1 MTDQA
6 PPRSVTVRAAA
17 KINLHLGVGAVRS
30 DGFHPLA
37 TVYQA
42 VGLYD
47 DVLVAEAD
55 TWLVTVTGADHVALT
70 EVPQDDSNIAISAG
84 RALAA
89 HHGIERAA
97 RIEIHKGIPVA
108 GGLAGGSADAAA
120 TLLALDR
127 LWSLETSDADLLRI
141 AGELGSDVPF
151 ALLGGA
157 ATGHGRGELVEP
169 LQDNGTWWWVVVGN
183 DTGLST
189 PTVYRHF
196 DELAASPTEPT
207 PTPTEPTPTLTEPVE
222 VPDPVIPE
230 ALIDALRTG
239 DVDLLADSIGNDLQ
253 EPALDLR
260 PDLRRTFADGAEA
273 GALATLLSGS
283 GPTVLLLCRDAVHA
297 REVAGAMQASGYE
310 HCWPVPAPV
319 AGAHVVSYD

>member
-1 MTDQA
+1 MT
-6 PPRSVTVRAAA
+6 VTVRAAA
-17 KINLHLGVGAVRS
+17 KINLHLGVGPVRA

-47 DVLVAEAD
+47 DVLVADAEE
-55 TWLVTVTGADHVALT
+55 WVVTVTGEAHVALA
-70 EVPQDDSNIAISAG
+70 EVPQDGSNIAIRAG

-89 HHGIERAA
+89 HHSIDRAA

-127 LWSLETSDADLLRI
+127 LWSLGTTDEDLLRI

-157 ATGHGRGELVEP
+157 AAGHGRGELVEP
-169 LQDNGTWWWVVVGN
+169 LEDHGAWWWVVVGN
-183 DTGLST
+183 AVGLST
-189 PTVYRHF
+189 PAVYRHF
-196 DELAASPTEPT
+196 DELTPAAT
-207 PTPTEPTPTLTEPVE
+207 
-222 VPDPVIPE
+222 DPVIPDSLVE
-230 ALIDALRTG
+230 ALRNG
-239 DVDLLADSIGNDLQ
+239 DLELLAASVGNDLQ

-260 PDLRRTFADGAEA
+260 ADLRRTFADGAEA

-283 GPTVLLLCRDAVHA
+283 GPTVLLLCRDAAHA
-297 REVAGAMQASGYE
+297 REIAGAMQAAGHE
-310 HCWPVPAPV
+310 HCWAVPAPV

>member
-6 PPRSVTVRAAA
+6 PARSVTVRAAA

-47 DVLVAEAD
+47 DVLVADAES
-55 TWLVTVTGADHVALT
+55 WLVTVTGADHVALT
-70 EVPQDDSNIAISAG
+70 EVPQDDSNIAIRAG
-84 RALAA
+84 RALVA
-89 HHGIERAA
+89 HHGLERAA

-169 LQDNGTWWWVVVGN
+169 LPDNGAWWWVVVGN

-196 DELAASPTEPT
+196 DEQAASPTEPT
-207 PTPTEPTPTLTEPVE
+207 STEPTPTEPVE

-230 ALIDALRTG
+230 ALIEALRTG

-297 REVAGAMQASGYE
+297 REVAGAMQASGHE
-310 HCWPVPAPV
+310 RSWPVPAPV

>member
-1 MTDQA
+1 MT
-6 PPRSVTVRAAA
+6 VTVRTAA
-17 KINLHLGVGAVRS
+17 KINLHLGVGAVRP

-42 VGLYD
+42 IGLYD
-47 DVLVAEAD
+47 DVLVADAP
-55 TWLVTVTGADHVALT
+55 TWAVSVTGAGHVALA
-70 EVPQDDSNIAISAG
+70 EVPQDASNIAVRAG
-84 RALAA
+84 MALAA
-89 HHGIERAA
+89 HHGLDRAA

-127 LWSLETSDADLLRI
+127 LWSLETSDEDLLAI

-157 ATGHGRGELVEP
+157 ATGRGHGEIVEP
-169 LQDNGTWWWVVVGN
+169 LADAGAWWWVVVGN
-183 DTGLST
+183 ATGLST
-189 PTVYRHF
+189 PAVYRHF
-196 DELAASPTEPT
+196 DELAPES
-207 PTPTEPTPTLTEPVE
+207 
-222 VPDPVIPE
+222 VPDPVVPE
-230 ALIDALRTG
+230 SLVEALRTG
-239 DVDLLADSIGNDLQ
+239 DVLLLAASLGNDLQ

-260 PDLRRTFADGAEA
+260 ADLRQTFEDGAQA

-283 GPTVLLLCRDAVHA
+283 GPTVLLLCREAEHA
-297 REVAGAMQASGYE
+297 REVAAAMLERGHQ
-310 HCWPVPAPV
+310 HCWAVPAPV

>member
-1 MTDQA
+1 MTGDRA
-6 PPRSVTVRAAA
+6 PSRSVTVRAAA
-17 KINLHLGVGAVRS
+17 KINLHLGVGVVRS

-55 TWLVTVTGADHVALT
+55 AWLVTVTGADHVALA
-70 EVPQDDSNIAISAG
+70 EVPQDDSNIAVRAG
-84 RALAA
+84 RTLAA
-89 HHGIERAA
+89 HHGLEKAA

-169 LQDNGTWWWVVVGN
+169 LQDNGVWWWVVVGN

-189 PTVYRHF
+189 PAVYRHF
-196 DELAASPTEPT
+196 DELTPTEL
-207 PTPTEPTPTLTEPVE
+207 TPTEPTPTEPVE
-222 VPDPVIPE
+222 VRDPTIPE
-230 ALIDALRTG
+230 ALVEALRTG
-239 DVDLLADSIGNDLQ
+239 DVDLLAASIGNDLQ

-260 PDLRRTFADGAEA
+260 PDLRRTFSDGAEA

-297 REVAGAMQASGYE
+297 REVAGAMRASGHE